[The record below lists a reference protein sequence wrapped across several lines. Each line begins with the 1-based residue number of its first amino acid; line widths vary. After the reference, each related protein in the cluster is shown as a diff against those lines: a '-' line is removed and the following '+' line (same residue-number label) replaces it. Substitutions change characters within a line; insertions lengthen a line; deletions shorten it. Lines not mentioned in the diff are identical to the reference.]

1 MIKNTLKMWPKIIL
15 FGDSHTQRSFD
26 PNNGCWGALLANKF
40 QRVCDIVPRGFSG
53 YNTRWCKMIMP
64 KIFAQFKAEEI
75 ACVTILLGS
84 NDSVPASS
92 VTGQHVP
99 VDEYRKNLVAMLNH
113 LTSKGIDKDKII
125 LITPPHMHQTIFKA
139 WSFEQNRPII
149 PETWEKDLIKY
160 VDACR
165 SVAKEMNI
173 SLLDLYKIFMAV
185 KDNNE
190 KLFNDGLHLSRDGGQ
205 LLYDNLLPL
214 ITERVVRITGKPLTD
229 QSMQYPYWRDVDV
242 NNPEKSLL
250 RP

>member
-1 MIKNTLKMWPKIIL
+1 
-15 FGDSHTQRSFD
+15 
-26 PNNGCWGALLANKF
+26 
-40 QRVCDIVPRGFSG
+40 
-53 YNTRWCKMIMP
+53 MP